1 MVMRLTMMITTTMF
15 SDLERRRKKGGVECV
30 FLVIKYKNCVAE
42 NKRTKHISLNIQECV
57 CQPNPDRSNSRPCW
71 RGARRS
77 CPCPH
82 WSSFYLFTYFIYLFI
97 VIIIYLLPLF
107 IYCPCP
113 HWSSSSFSLI
123 LMFLLHR
130 CCPALFHNRPKCI
143 LTDKHLHSEEN
154 G

>member
-1 MVMRLTMMITTTMF
+1 MLSSVYPPGRLSSFSNCRFPSALEAAKRWQRKEGVYCVFLVMMLTMMMLTMMITTTMF
-15 SDLERRRKKGGVECV
+15 SDLERRRKKGVVECV

-82 WSSFYLFTYFIYLFI
+82 WSSFYLF
-97 VIIIYLLPLF
+97 
-107 IYCPCP
+107 
-113 HWSSSSFSLI
+113 S
-123 LMFLLHR
+123 
-130 CCPALFHNRPKCI
+130 
-143 LTDKHLHSEEN
+143 
-154 G
+154 

>member
-1 MVMRLTMMITTTMF
+1 MLSSVYPRRPAEQLFKLQIPLGFGGGQALAEEGGCVFLVMILTMMITTTMF

-42 NKRTKHISLNIQECV
+42 NKRTKHISFNIQECV

-82 WSSFYLFTYFIYLFI
+82 WSSFTYFPKYIYLFI
-97 VIIIYLLPLF
+97 IIIY
-107 IYCPCP
+107 
-113 HWSSSSFSLI
+113 SL
-123 LMFLLHR
+123 
-130 CCPALFHNRPKCI
+130 
-143 LTDKHLHSEEN
+143 S
-154 G
+154 